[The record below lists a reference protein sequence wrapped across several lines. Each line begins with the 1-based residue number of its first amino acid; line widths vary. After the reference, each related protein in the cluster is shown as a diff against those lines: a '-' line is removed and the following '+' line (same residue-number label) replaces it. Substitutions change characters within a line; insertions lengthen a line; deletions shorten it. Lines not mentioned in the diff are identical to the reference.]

1 MTHEDLRAYEP
12 LGGSRW
18 APGPLAPAA
27 VRDRDATLKVYLWDA
42 SHDRRGGP
50 APVSRMSG
58 SCGAGKRQG
67 LGRSRVGS
75 RVARANRTGA
85 RDGATQW
92 GASPRRETRRER
104 DAESRRLSVSAGCR
118 LTARPGRLGPTD
130 LKLIRAVNPQVPQ
143 VQVPSRAPRHP
154 RTRQIVRQIGQ
165 RHGASPDERF
175 KLPEF
180 YIFI

>member
-58 SCGAGKRQG
+58 SCGAG
-67 LGRSRVGS
+67 GRGSGRASRS
-75 RVARANRTGA
+75 NDERAC
-85 RDGATQW
+85 DGA
-92 GASPRRETRRER
+92 
-104 DAESRRLSVSAGCR
+104 
-118 LTARPGRLGPTD
+118 
-130 LKLIRAVNPQVPQ
+130 
-143 VQVPSRAPRHP
+143 
-154 RTRQIVRQIGQ
+154 
-165 RHGASPDERF
+165 
-175 KLPEF
+175 
-180 YIFI
+180 